1 MNTSLKPTHLRV
13 SFRDRSLLPPATARV
28 ESRLRRLSL
37 LTVFSSALLVAIP
50 MTSPGAG
57 PAAKVRHPER
67 RVLLINS
74 YHPQYSWT
82 ARLVAGVQDAM
93 ATLVPPEHL
102 YIEYMDGRRFVDDA
116 IYQERLVRLLR
127 HKYRVFEP
135 DVIISSDDYAF
146 HFLLRNR
153 DALFPGTPV
162 VFCGV
167 NVFDPNLL
175 QGRRGFTGILEGM
188 DIAGNVDLIQRL
200 QPTTKRLV
208 MLSDRTTFGKRMAA
222 RARLIQTERAAART
236 NTNAENQENRGGPVL
251 ELWDDFTLPE
261 LRERV
266 AAAPVDT
273 VFLMLAIHKDRDGN
287 YFAFDEDLP
296 ELAELSPVPIYGMW
310 GALLI
315 GNGVIGGNMNDPYRH
330 GGAAARMAGE
340 ILNGADPDA
349 LPIVSRAEYSPAFD
363 YALLRKF
370 HIPERRLP
378 EGSVVHNR
386 PESFYAKYRLIVN
399 STIAVILTLVII
411 IALLFMNVRIRKQA
425 ETDLK
430 KANANLEDRV
440 QERTADL
447 HHANHELTKKNR
459 ALLELNRQKN
469 QLVGMAAHDLRN
481 PLGVIRGYGEFMLRE
496 SDNLSD
502 NQRTFLKRIHDS
514 SAFML
519 TLVED
524 LLDYSRLTAG
534 ALDLHKVEVTLPE
547 LLSSIANLNRIIA
560 EKKHIR
566 IEESYAPDL
575 PRIQLDPGKIEQ
587 VINNLISNAVKYSH
601 PDTGIQISADRQE
614 DVVRISVRDEGQ
626 GIPEGEL
633 ATLFDPFVRAS
644 VQGTAGEKSTGLGL
658 AIVKNI
664 VEGHG
669 GRIEVESAV
678 NQGSQFT
685 VTLPV
690 SST

>member
-1 MNTSLKPTHLRV
+1 
-13 SFRDRSLLPPATARV
+13 
-28 ESRLRRLSL
+28 
-37 LTVFSSALLVAIP
+37 
-50 MTSPGAG
+50 
-57 PAAKVRHPER
+57 
-67 RVLLINS
+67 
-74 YHPQYSWT
+74 
-82 ARLVAGVQDAM
+82 
-93 ATLVPPEHL
+93 
-102 YIEYMDGRRFVDDA
+102 
-116 IYQERLVRLLR
+116 
-127 HKYRVFEP
+127 
-135 DVIISSDDYAF
+135 
-146 HFLLRNR
+146 
-153 DALFPGTPV
+153 
-162 VFCGV
+162 
-167 NVFDPNLL
+167 
-175 QGRRGFTGILEGM
+175 
-188 DIAGNVDLIQRL
+188 
-200 QPTTKRLV
+200 
-208 MLSDRTTFGKRMAA
+208 
-222 RARLIQTERAAART
+222 
-236 NTNAENQENRGGPVL
+236 
-251 ELWDDFTLPE
+251 
-261 LRERV
+261 
-266 AAAPVDT
+266 
-273 VFLMLAIHKDRDGN
+273 MLAIHKDRDGV
-287 YFAFDEDLP
+287 YFAFDDDLP

-340 ILNGADPDA
+340 ILDGADPDA
-349 LPIVSRAEYSPAFD
+349 MPIVPRAEYSPAFD

-370 HIPERRLP
+370 YIPEWRLP

-399 STIAVILTLVII
+399 STIAVILTLVIV

-440 QERTADL
+440 EERTADL

-459 ALLELNRQKN
+459 ALLELSRQKN

-496 SDNLSD
+496 NDNLSD

-514 SAFML
+514 SDFML

-547 LLSSIANLNRIIA
+547 LLSSIAQSKSHHRGEKTHSNRRKLRPGSAAHSARPWKNRAGNQQSDFQCGQIFA
-560 EKKHIR
+560 SRYRHSDFR
-566 IEESYAPDL
+566 RS
-575 PRIQLDPGKIEQ
+575 PRRTSCEFRCGTKAREFP
-587 VINNLISNAVKYSH
+587 
-601 PDTGIQISADRQE
+601 R
-614 DVVRISVRDEGQ
+614 
-626 GIPEGEL
+626 GEL
-633 ATLFDPFVRAS
+633 ATLFDPFVCAS

-678 NQGSQFT
+678 DQGSQFT